1 MSVYFNQKEFWKII
15 SAGLAKLH
23 PELVNDKTSAHAN
36 IWYENRRLDKLKEIS
51 LAVDSIK
58 KELEETKEPKE
69 IEELYQVGSWIIDDV
84 EEDRKNGD

>member
-1 MSVYFNQKEFWKII
+1 MRVYFNQKEFWKII

-36 IWYENRRLDKLKEIS
+36 IWYENRRLDKLKEIF

-58 KELEETKEPKE
+58 KELEKTKDPEE
-69 IEELYQVGSWIIDDV
+69 IEELYQVGS
-84 EEDRKNGD
+84 